1 MTVFAGHYG
10 RVQLKRLGV
19 DSSLSLQISNGD
31 MDVLRKRVSFS
42 MRDGNELMPSTITT
56 GDRIRLTT
64 SDQRGLPFRFYRDA
78 ANTSFVDDP
87 GASILPLEFY
97 ANVDAMGAIR
107 MYRSFADATSNSN
120 TGYLAVP
127 LSKPAGT
134 APWNVDVRILTGDF
148 HRLGQ
153 VQGFT
158 LSTDRETAEITA
170 LGDKYKDFLPSAI
183 SGSGS
188 VDCLFSFKSASN
200 EELPIALCELIQ
212 KIEIGSRFSGRFYLL
227 EPGLPQPPNYGAL
240 EGVWYEVDGIMTK
253 AGVTVR
259 ADQIVECSFDFIS
272 AGEFRLR
279 SGTAAENLVT
289 EANVSIGN
297 ETDLTSLG
305 ILQEND

>member
-19 DSSLSLQISNGD
+19 DSSLPLQIGSED
-31 MDVLRKRVSFS
+31 IDALRKRVSFS
-42 MRDGNELMPSTITT
+42 TRDGNELTPLTITT
-56 GDRIRLTT
+56 GDRIRLA
-64 SDQRGLPFRFYRDA
+64 SNDSRGLPLRWYRDA
-78 ANTSFVDDP
+78 ANTAFVDDP
-87 GASILPLEFY
+87 GADILPLEFY
-97 ANVDAMGAIR
+97 ANVDTMGAIR

-120 TGYLAVP
+120 ANYLAVP
-127 LSKPAGT
+127 LAKPASSS
-134 APWNVDVRILTGDF
+134 PWNIDVKILTGDF

-158 LSTDRETAEITA
+158 LSTDRETAEITS

-188 VDCLFSFKSASN
+188 VDCLFSLKGASN
-200 EELPIALCELIQ
+200 EELPLAICELVQ

-227 EPGLPQPPNYGAL
+227 EPGPPQPPHYAAL
-240 EGVWYEVDGIMTK
+240 EGVWYEVEGIMIK

-279 SGTAAENLVT
+279 SGTVPVDLVT

-305 ILQEND
+305 ILQETD